1 MDICECSS
9 VNLLPLQKKA
19 VVMPFHMEAS
29 YRHGKNKGHPA
40 WIHILPAAV
49 FRFRGGKT
57 YIHHM
62 KSPCSTA
69 NFAMNSRETRGLF
82 ALLDVPG
89 NVDEGGSLSL
99 TQTKWS

>member
-1 MDICECSS
+1 
-9 VNLLPLQKKA
+9 
-19 VVMPFHMEAS
+19 MPFQIEAS

-89 NVDEGGSLSL
+89 NVDEGGSLTL

>member
-1 MDICECSS
+1 MNALMSTFYLC
-9 VNLLPLQKKA
+9 KKA
-19 VVMPFHMEAS
+19 VVMPFQMEAS

-89 NVDEGGSLSL
+89 NVDEGGSLTL

>member
-1 MDICECSS
+1 MLFCQPFTSAKK
-9 VNLLPLQKKA
+9 LLLCLFRWRLA
-19 VVMPFHMEAS
+19 
-29 YRHGKNKGHPA
+29 RHGKNKGHPA

-62 KSPCSTA
+62 KSSCSTA

-89 NVDEGGSLSL
+89 NVDGGALTL